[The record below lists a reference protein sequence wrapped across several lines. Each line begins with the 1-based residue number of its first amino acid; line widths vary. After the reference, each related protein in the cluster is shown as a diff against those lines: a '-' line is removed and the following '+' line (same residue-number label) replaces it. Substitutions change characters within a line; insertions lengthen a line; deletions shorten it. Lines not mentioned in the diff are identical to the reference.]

1 MLIAGIDEAGRGPCL
16 GPMVLAVTTIEKR
29 FEERLLEIGVKDSK
43 MLSPKQR
50 LEQFGQIKIAVNEF
64 ATVHIEPQELDAL
77 MDWRSLN
84 EIEAM
89 KIGFLLNN
97 LKQKPE
103 IVFVDAPDVIE
114 ANFSR
119 RIRKYIDFETTIRS
133 EHKADVNYP
142 IVSSASI
149 IAKVER
155 DKKIEELAKKFGCVG
170 SGYSHDPLTIAFL
183 KKWVQEHKALPP
195 FARKAWGTSKRIEG
209 ELFQKKLFQLE

>member
-1 MLIAGIDEAGRGPCL
+1 
-16 GPMVLAVTTIEKR
+16 
-29 FEERLLEIGVKDSK
+29 
-43 MLSPKQR
+43 
-50 LEQFGQIKIAVNEF
+50 
-64 ATVHIEPQELDAL
+64 

-97 LKQKPE
+97 LKQKPVV
-103 IVFVDAPDVIE
+103 VFVDAPDIIE
-114 ANFSR
+114 ANFAK
-119 RIRKYIDFETTIRS
+119 RIKKYLSFDTVIRS

-155 DKKIEELAKKFGCVG
+155 DKRIEELAEKFGCVG

-183 KKWVQEHKALPP
+183 KKWMKDHKELPP
-195 FARKAWGTSKRIEG
+195 FARRAWDTNKRIEG
-209 ELFQKKLFQLE
+209 ELFQKKLF

>member
-16 GPMVLAVTTIEKR
+16 GPMVLAVTSIEKR
-29 FEERLLEIGVKDSK
+29 NEQKLVEIGVKDSK

-50 LEQFGQIKIAVNEF
+50 SEQFGKIKRAVSEF
-64 ATVHIEPQELDAL
+64 ATVHIEPEELDKL

-89 KIGFLLNN
+89 KIGHLLNN

-114 ANFSR
+114 GNFTK
-119 RIRKYIDFETTIRS
+119 RIHKYLSFDIAIRS

-155 DKKIEELAKKFGCVG
+155 DKRIEELAKEFGCLG
-170 SGYSHDPLTIAFL
+170 SGYSHDPLTISFL
-183 KKWVQEHKALPP
+183 KRWMESHKALPP
-195 FARKAWGTSKRIEG
+195 FARKAWSTNQRISDEF
-209 ELFQKKLFQLE
+209 FQKKLF